1 MNEIYVSTKQPTY
14 NGNSLP
20 ITIVGVLK
28 DNMSKSSNPFIQC
41 IENLLNGLG
50 FRNNEKINEYLN
62 SPAGQFAI
70 EAISELNT
78 TAWSKSETGIHVMAA
93 LVRAF
98 YKGRIELSNKCEVG
112 DQYGWGPCANIRINR
127 QLAEYFMSGKN
138 KDAVVVLAHEGSHY
152 SYSTRYGIFS
162 LWWKEFEYE
171 GYRISDIVS
180 MELRGRNWG
189 KLKRI
194 RSMEEV
200 IKYVNNE
207 KIYKW
212 VPSIDV
218 IDPLTF
224 DYWNNEDIGQ

>member
-1 MNEIYVSTKQPTY
+1 MPSAEPFNDEPIVATPADLIRDKMS
-14 NGNSLP
+14 NSGNTL
-20 ITIVGVLK
+20 
-28 DNMSKSSNPFIQC
+28 IQC
-41 IENLLNGLG
+41 IGNMLNGLG
-50 FRNNEKINEYLN
+50 FRSNKKINDYLD

-70 EAISELNT
+70 EAMKELDS
-78 TAWSKSETGIHVMAA
+78 TAWSKSETGKHVMAA
-93 LVRAF
+93 LGRAF
-98 YKGRIELSNKCEVG
+98 YKGRIELSDKCEVG
-112 DQYGWGPCANIRINR
+112 DQYGWGPFANIRINR
-127 QLAEYFMSGKN
+127 QYAEDFMSGKK

-194 RSMEEV
+194 RSMEEI